1 MNISII
7 GTGIYS
13 IALALNISN
22 DYQITMW
29 SENKD
34 LVNQYPKTHSLN
46 PLTDVSL
53 PSNIKLTNNIQDS
66 IKDADL
72 IIIGTSAKYVKEICN
87 NIKDYYQP
95 SIPICIAS
103 KGIEND
109 NPVFLSDIIQSIL
122 KTKHIAVI
130 SGPTFA
136 IDLINKAP
144 CTLCVSSTS
153 KKASKLIDIALSN
166 NNLNLKF
173 NQDIY
178 GTQICGSIK
187 NVIAIASGMLDGL
200 GYNESTRAFFLTEA
214 LSSIQDLLIKLKC
227 NPNTILTA
235 AGVGD
240 LILTANSSKSRN
252 YKYGFLIGKKAS
264 KEELN
269 EYLNNNTTE
278 GYYTLISFQNLLKIR
293 NIKSPLINTIYNI
306 IINNENPQILIDFLI
321 NKK

>member
-34 LVNQYPKTHSLN
+34 LVNQYQKTHSLK

-173 NQDIY
+173 NKDIY

-278 GYYTLISFQNLLKIR
+278 GYYTLISLQNLLKIR
-293 NIKSPLINTIYNI
+293 NIESPLINTIYNI